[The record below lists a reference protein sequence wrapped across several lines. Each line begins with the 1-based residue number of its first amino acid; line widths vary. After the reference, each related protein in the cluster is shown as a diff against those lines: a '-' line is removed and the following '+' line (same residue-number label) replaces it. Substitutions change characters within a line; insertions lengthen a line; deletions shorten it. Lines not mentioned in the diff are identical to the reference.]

1 MSGNKVRLLDLG
13 PASYLHS
20 QTIYHGLA
28 HAMDEKS
35 PDTIVLLNP
44 AEPYVCV
51 GYHQEVEKEVEVE
64 YCSAHSLPIL
74 RREVGGGAVYLD
86 SDQLFWQII
95 FHHQRAPRQV
105 EEVYR
110 LFLSG
115 PVEVYRAMGIPA
127 QYRPINDIQVE
138 GRKICGTGAATIGEA
153 VVVVGNLMFDFNY
166 EQMVRVLKVP
176 SEKFRDKVYHS
187 LQEYLTT
194 IKRELGDKVPF
205 KKEARQLLR
214 EKFAETLGVEIERG
228 ELTAREEEVI
238 ARLDRRFLSE
248 EWIYQKKGLPKEGV
262 KIATDVRVL
271 EGVHKAPGGLIRAT
285 VLLHQGRIDDLTI
298 SGDFFFYPA
307 EKLAALEQALKGQE
321 GDVETLTARIEG
333 FYQAHAIQSPGVTA
347 QDVARAIVGAWTR
360 IPSTKGRTSVQG

>member
-1 MSGNKVRLLDLG
+1 MNDHKVRLLDLG
-13 PASYLHS
+13 PVSYLRS

-28 HAMDEKS
+28 HAMNEQS

-44 AEPYVCV
+44 VEPYVCV
-51 GYHQEVEKEVEVE
+51 GYHQEVEKEVDVE
-64 YCSAHSLPIL
+64 YCRAHHLPIL

-86 SDQLFWQII
+86 SDQLFWQIV
-95 FHHQRAPRQV
+95 FHHRRASRQV
-105 EEVYR
+105 EEIYR
-110 LFLSG
+110 LFLRG
-115 PVEVYRAMGIPA
+115 PVEVYREMGIPA
-127 QYRPINDIQVE
+127 QYRPVNDIQVE

-194 IKRELGDKVPF
+194 IKRELGDQAPSVE
-205 KKEARQLLR
+205 EARQLLG

-228 ELTAREEEVI
+228 ELTEREEEVI
-238 ARLDRRFLSE
+238 ARLDERFLSE
-248 EWIYQKKGLPKEGV
+248 EWIYQKRGLPKEGV

-285 VLLHQGRIDDLTI
+285 VRLRQGRIDDLTI

-307 EKLAALEQALKGQE
+307 EQLAGLEEALKGE
-321 GDVETLTARIEG
+321 AGDEESLTAKIEA
-333 FYQAHAIQSPGVTA
+333 FYGANAIQSPGVTA
-347 QDVARAIVGAWTR
+347 QDLARAIAGGVDGER
-360 IPSTKGRTSVQG
+360 K

>member
-1 MSGNKVRLLDLG
+1 MAHKSGLKVRLLDSG
-13 PASYLHS
+13 AVSYLRS

-35 PDTIVLLNP
+35 PDTVVLLNP

-51 GYHQEVEKEVEVE
+51 GYHQEVEKEVDVE
-64 YCSAHSLPIL
+64 YCRAHHLPIL

-86 SDQLFWQII
+86 SDQLFWQIV
-95 FHHQRAPRQV
+95 FHQRRAPRQV
-105 EEVYR
+105 EEIYR
-110 LFLSG
+110 LFLRG
-115 PVEVYRAMGIPA
+115 PVEVYREMGIPA
-127 QYRPINDIQVE
+127 EYRPVNDIQVE
-138 GRKICGTGAATIGEA
+138 GRKICGTGAATIGAA

-194 IKRELGDKVPF
+194 IKRELGDKAPAKASF
-205 KKEARQLLR
+205 MEEARHLLA

-228 ELTAREEEVI
+228 ELTEEEEEAI
-238 ARLDRRFLSE
+238 ARLDERFTSA
-248 EWIYQKKGLPKEGV
+248 EWLYQKGGRPKEGI

-271 EGVHKAPGGLIRAT
+271 EGIHKAPGGLIRAT
-285 VLLHQGRIDDLTI
+285 VLLRQGRIEDLTI

-307 EKLAALEQALKGQE
+307 EQLAGLEQALKGAADDEQ
-321 GDVETLTARIEG
+321 TLTARIG
-333 FYQAHAIQSPGVTA
+333 DFYQAHAIQSPGVTA
-347 QDVARAIVGAWTR
+347 QDMAQAIVEAWTR
-360 IPSTKGRTSVQG
+360 KKS